1 MTLCGFGRVLA
12 VLRAALL
19 ATALMVAA
27 GAGIADVAVPPLKAA
42 VTDLTGTLSA
52 PQASAL
58 DASLK
63 AFAEKRG
70 SQVAVLLVPTT
81 QPETIE
87 QYAIRVAEAWKIGRK
102 KQDDGVIVVVAK
114 NDRTLRIE
122 VGYGL
127 EGPIPDAIAKR
138 IIAEIITP
146 KFKSGD
152 FNGGLTDGTAAIMKL
167 IEGEKLPPPASTG
180 GGPAQFSDISP
191 DTLFMLFIALVAVS
205 RFARAVLG
213 RPAGALLGGGFVG
226 FIAWIVFSSLV
237 AGVVVG
243 MLGFL
248 VALFMG
254 GPSGGLGGGLGGGR
268 GGWGGGGSGGG
279 GFSGGGGG
287 FSGGGGGF
295 GGGGASGRW

>member
-12 VLRAALL
+12 VLRAILL
-19 ATALMVAA
+19 ATVLTAVA
-27 GAGIADVAVPPLKAA
+27 GAGIADVPVPPLKAA

-52 PQASAL
+52 PQVAAL

-63 AFAEKRG
+63 AFADKRG

-81 QPETIE
+81 QPEAIE
-87 QYAIRVAEAWKIGRK
+87 QYAIRVAEAWKVGRK
-102 KQDDGVIVVVAK
+102 KQDDGVILVVAK

-127 EGPIPDAIAKR
+127 EGAIPDAIAKR
-138 IIAEIITP
+138 IVAEIITP
-146 KFKSGD
+146 RFKSGD
-152 FNGGLTDGTAAIMKL
+152 FNGGLADGTAAIMKL
-167 IEGEKLPPPASTG
+167 IEGEKLPEPALTG
-180 GGPAQFSDISP
+180 GVSAQFRDISSN
-191 DTLFMLFIALVAVS
+191 TLFMLFVALVAVS

-213 RPAGALLGGGFVG
+213 RTVGALLGGGFVG
-226 FIAWIVFSSLV
+226 FIAWIVFGSLV
-237 AGVVVG
+237 SGVVVG

-248 VALFMG
+248 LALFMG
-254 GPSGGLGGGLGGGR
+254 ASSGGLGGGLGGGR
-268 GGWGGGGSGGG
+268 GGWGGDSSSGG
-279 GFSGGGGG
+279 FGGGG